1 MGKGGGGKQ
10 RTPVEHNDT
19 LTSSQMVSLID
30 VWGEGQIVGLVDGL
44 KSVFLDDTQ
53 VVADNGKTN
62 ITGVQIES
70 NLGTRDQNYLDG
82 FPQNASEI
90 GVNVQVKNSAP
101 VIRTITDS
109 RIDMLRINLYS
120 NGLYCVTTQGD
131 TETYNLNMDIQIKGP
146 NDSDFVSRKTIDFN
160 NQKSRAEF
168 YFQAEIWDL
177 PPTPFDVRVVRV
189 TSDATSSGNL
199 TQIVNNSFWRSYSVV
214 INQKY
219 RWPYTAYCGL
229 KFDSKNFNG
238 QIPKRSYLIR
248 GLLIKVPS
256 NYDPVRRTYG
266 GFWDGS
272 FKSAYSNNPAWVA
285 YDIIKNK
292 RYGLGGKNIDVNE
305 GALYLA
311 AQWCDQLVDNGR
323 GVLEPR
329 CVCNANIT
337 TQRQAWDL
345 LNDIFSVF
353 RAIPVFDGKSLSV
366 SVDYTKDPIAS
377 YNNSNVVDGE
387 FIYGA
392 SAAEDR
398 HSVVEVTFI
407 DKTNN
412 YEQAIE
418 YVQSDEAIRLYG
430 YNVKKVEAFGTD
442 TRSQARRVG
451 LYILETERLER
462 KTVGFKTG
470 AAGLKH
476 LPGDIF
482 KVADSDYYGG
492 QIGGRV
498 ISVDSTRRVIT
509 LDRPVEVPNN
519 ASTQNFLTLVDDK
532 GMPQEY
538 RITSLSADKLTVTLA
553 TNAPARTGAMD
564 AWALTV
570 NNLGTKL
577 YRCISIGNNDDGT
590 FSVNAIEHY
599 PQKQSIVDNGV
610 VFEPP
615 VDSLYGNK
623 IPAPEDLAVE
633 ATPDSPKGQ
642 ARVYWN
648 APQTARNIR
657 YNVVIKINGA
667 VLYNVVVWETEFY
680 IRLDRIGTYNVQVRG
695 ISDRGEAGE
704 IAEAVF
710 LMGVPPQPLGI
721 TWTTGNL
728 TATLRPVLSPLRTL
742 GEQYEWFFGA
752 TQAEVLNGSNNLGFA
767 FVMNKV
773 DLRVNTYYWFGVRAV
788 NNLGKS
794 AITAVQV
801 LTKFNSADLDAL
813 INLSLPKTSYIQ
825 EINKDISGLS
835 ELASLRVIDK
845 NGGRPRITGVYV
857 NAGRAENNLASVVDF
872 VADAVAISSPDNLE
886 RWVAFDSSN
895 RKLVIIGDI
904 RARGGVLDNV
914 TINENCVIKGTL
926 SANRIDGDICS
937 VSNID
942 SFSLQKNNGAN
953 NFRVN
958 FLGGQA
964 FATRFMLYG
973 AVWSSSGNGAA
984 TSLRVIVNGQPEI
997 RYGLS
1002 GSASWT
1008 VDVPAGQSAYINL
1021 RADSID
1027 DNQRISFQPMLAIAI
1042 PIKNR
1047 RFSGGRG
1054 DGAYPVD

>member
-30 VWGEGQIVGLVDGL
+30 IWGEGQIVGLADGL
-44 KSVFLDDTQ
+44 KSVYLDDTQ
-53 VVADNGKTN
+53 VMSDSGKIN
-62 ITGVQIES
+62 ISGVQIES
-70 NLGTRDQNYLDG
+70 NLGTRDQTYLSG

-90 GVNVQVKNSAP
+90 GVNVQIKNSSPA
-101 VIRTITDS
+101 IRTVTDN
-109 RIDMLRINLYS
+109 RIDMLRINMYS
-120 NGLYCVTTQGD
+120 NGLYAVNKQGD
-131 TETYNLNMDIQIKGP
+131 TLEYNLVMEVQLKGP
-146 NDSDFVSRKTIDFN
+146 KDSDFVTAKRVSFIG
-160 NQKSRAEF
+160 QKSRAEF
-168 YFQAEIWDL
+168 YFQAEVWEL
-177 PPTPFDVRVVRV
+177 PETPFDVRVVRV
-189 TSDATSSGNL
+189 TNDDTSNETY

-229 KFDSKNFNG
+229 KFDSKNFGG
-238 QIPKRSYLIR
+238 QIPKRSYFVKGLI
-248 GLLIKVPS
+248 IKVPS

-272 FKSAYSNNPAWVA
+272 FKSAYSNNPAWIA
-285 YDIIKNK
+285 YDLIKNK
-292 RYGLGGKNIDVNE
+292 RYGLGGKNIDINE

-311 AQWCDQLVDNGR
+311 AQWCDQLVDNGQ

-329 CVCNANIT
+329 CVCNAFISS
-337 TQRQAWDL
+337 QRKAWDL
-345 LNDIFSVF
+345 LNDIFSIF

-366 SVDYTKDPIAS
+366 SVDYTKDPVAS

-392 SAAEDR
+392 SAGEDR
-398 HSVVEVTFI
+398 HSVVEVTYI

-476 LPGDIF
+476 LPGDII

-498 ISVDSTRRVIT
+498 ISVDASRKVIT

-538 RITSLSADKLTVTLA
+538 RITALSADKLTVTLS
-553 TNAPARTGAMD
+553 TTAPARTGAMD

-577 YRCISIGNNDDGT
+577 YRCISIGNNDDGS
-590 FSVNAIEHY
+590 FSVNCVEHY

-623 IPAPEDLAVE
+623 IPAPEDLAIE

-642 ARVYWN
+642 ARAYWN

-657 YNVVIKINGA
+657 YNIVIKVNGA
-667 VLYNVVVWETEFY
+667 IVVNAVTWETQFY
-680 IRLDRIGTYNVQVRG
+680 MSLSKTGTYNVQVRG
-695 ISDRGEAGE
+695 ISDKGEAGE
-704 IAEAVF
+704 TAEAVF
-710 LMGVPPQPLGI
+710 TMGPPPQPLGI
-721 TWTTGNL
+721 NWTTGNL

-752 TQAEVLNGSNNLGFA
+752 SQAEVLAMTNNLGFA

-794 AITAVQV
+794 PVTAVQV
-801 LTKFNSADLDAL
+801 LTKFDSADLDAL
-813 INLSLPKTSYIQ
+813 INLALPKTSYIA
-825 EINKDISGLS
+825 EINKDIAGLS
-835 ELASLRVIDK
+835 DLASLRAVDK

-857 NAGRAENNLASVVDF
+857 NAGNAENNLASVVDF
-872 VADAVAISSPDNLE
+872 AADAVAISSPDNLE

-926 SANRIDGDICS
+926 SANRIDGDVCS
-937 VSNID
+937 VSNIAPIV
-942 SFSLQKNNGAN
+942 LQKNNGAN

-958 FLGGQA
+958 FLGGQT
-964 FATRFMLYG
+964 FPVRFMLFG
-973 AVWSSSGNGAA
+973 AVWNNSGSGSVTSVRVSVNGADE
-984 TSLRVIVNGQPEI
+984 IKYGVNG
-997 RYGLS
+997 S
-1002 GSASWT
+1002 GSWT
-1008 VDVPAGQSAYINL
+1008 VEVPAGQSAYINI

-1027 DNQRISFQPMLAIAI
+1027 DGQAISFQPMLAIVI
-1042 PIKNR
+1042 PVKNR

-1054 DGAYPVD
+1054 DGLFPVS